1 MSTVVFRRPARRPAP
16 EVSREE
22 IQLQEPP
29 TLPESQGGGMSAM
42 ITYLPMA
49 AGSSVMV
56 LLFVQPGAQVIT
68 YLAAGLMGVSTL
80 GMMVGQMGRTAG
92 DRKRRLKGERR
103 DYLRYLTQMRRQVRK
118 VASQQ
123 SESLFWLHPHPG
135 GLWSVAMSARLW
147 ERRPA
152 HDDFGEVRIGLGE
165 QRLAARIRPPQTK
178 PVEDLEPLCASALRR
193 FVRAYTTVA
202 NLPMSLFLRAFA
214 RVLCQG
220 DDEAIHGMTRAA
232 LAQLVTFHSPDD
244 LRIAVCASGER
255 LADWDWVK
263 WLPHALH
270 PTETDGAG
278 PVRLIS
284 DSYRELERL
293 LGTEF
298 SERARF
304 EPGAVPKKD
313 EPYVVIVLDGVQ
325 VPIGARIGEAGLR
338 NVVVLDMSGA
348 LRWKSDRVTLRLK
361 VSPDKIESVGA
372 DRTGKDT
379 YVTVGRPDSL
389 SVIGARALARLIA
402 PYRMGLSVE
411 SAEPLAT
418 DIDLTTLL
426 GAGDARTVDPAELWS
441 ARSPWDRLNVPI
453 GVAEDGNPVLLDIK
467 ESAQGGMGPHGMLI
481 GATGSGKSE
490 LLRTLVM
497 ALALTHSSEV
507 LNFVLT
513 DFKGGA
519 TFLGLDRLPH
529 TSAVITNLSDELPLV
544 DRMQDALTGE
554 MVRRQEQLRRTGYAS
569 LRDYEQARAGGA
581 ALEPLPTLFV
591 IVDEFSELLSQ
602 KREFLDLFVA
612 IGRLGRSL
620 GVHLLLA
627 SQRLDEGRI
636 SQLESHLSYRIGLKT
651 FSSSESRAVLGVP
664 DAYELPPSPGNGYL
678 KTDTT
683 TLIRFK
689 AAYVSGGYA
698 SRKERR
704 PAQTVVAQQ
713 IVPYVA
719 GYLAPRTL
727 AESELS
733 LVDSSGVP
741 VGSIVDGAMD
751 VPDVP
756 EPAAAEPSES
766 LLDVLLD
773 RLEAAGPP
781 AHQVWLPPLA
791 EPPTLDQIIPPL
803 APDPEYGL
811 CPVDWAGRGGLTVP
825 VGIVDR
831 PFEGIRDLLTAEL
844 AGGAGH
850 VGIVGAPQS
859 GKSTL
864 IRTLISSLAL
874 SHTPREVQ
882 FYCLDFGG
890 GGLSGLAGMPHV
902 GSVASRLDRDR
913 VTRTVAE
920 LSGLLLRREQQ
931 FAQHGIESMAAYRRD
946 RRAGKFADDPFGDV
960 FLVIDGWFTLRQDF
974 DSLEAGISDLANRG
988 LNYGIHVVI
997 SATRWSEIRPWL
1009 RDLIGTRFELHLG
1022 DPVESEIGTRAAA
1035 NVPAVPGRG
1044 LTTDPLHFLSALPRI
1059 DGDWSTED
1067 LQDATRAMVE
1077 AVAEA
1082 WPGDPAPAVR
1092 LLPTKLLVTDL
1103 PPVEGDMRVALG
1115 WDEQALQPVWH
1126 DFDQTPHLMVFGDSE
1141 TGKTNVLRLVAQ
1153 AVAARYTPAEARII
1167 LADYRRDLYP
1177 SIRPDMLLS
1186 YAVTSTAFDET
1197 LRETSEAL
1205 RVRLPG
1211 TDITP
1216 ERLRLRDWWKGPR
1229 LYIMVD
1235 DYDLVSSGMR
1245 GPLEPLVELLAQG
1258 ADIGMHLIVARSSSG
1273 ASRAMLDPALR
1284 RLWELGTP
1292 GLLFSYPREEGSFLG
1307 DAKPRLLPP
1316 GRAQYASRRRT
1327 TLVQTGLVE

>member
-29 TLPESQGGGMSAM
+29 TLPEAQGGGVSALV
-42 ITYLPMA
+42 TYLPMA

-56 LLFVQPGAQVIT
+56 LLFVQPGAQVVT

-103 DYLRYLTQMRRQVRK
+103 DYLRYLTQMRRQVRR
-118 VASQQ
+118 VADQQ

-193 FVRAYTTVA
+193 FVRAYTTVS
-202 NLPMSLFLRAFA
+202 NLPTSLFLRAFA

-220 DDEAIHGMTRAA
+220 DPDAVRGMARAA

-244 LRIAVCASGER
+244 LRIAVCAGTER
-255 LADWDWVK
+255 QADWDWVK

-278 PVRLIS
+278 PTRLIS
-284 DSYRELERL
+284 DNYRELERM

-298 SERARF
+298 SERPRF

-313 EPYVVIVLDGVQ
+313 EPYVVVVLDGVQ
-325 VPIGARIGEAGLR
+325 VPIGARIAEAGLR
-338 NVVVLDMSGA
+338 NVVVLDVSGA
-348 LRWKSDRVTLRLK
+348 LRWKADRLALRLR
-361 VSPDKIESVGA
+361 VAADTIESVGA

-379 YVTVGRPDSL
+379 FVTVGRPDSL
-389 SVIGARALARLIA
+389 SLVRCRALARLVA

-411 SAEPLAT
+411 SAEPLAS
-418 DIDLTTLL
+418 DIELTSLL
-426 GAGDARTVDPAELWS
+426 GAGDPRTFDPTALWA

-490 LLRTLVM
+490 LLRTLVLG
-497 ALALTHSSEV
+497 LALTHSSEV

-519 TFLGLDRLPH
+519 TFIGMERLPH
-529 TSAVITNLSDELPLV
+529 TSAVITNLADELPLV
-544 DRMQDALTGE
+544 DRMQDALHGE
-554 MVRRQEQLRRTGYAS
+554 LVRRQETLRRAGYAS
-569 LRDYEQARAGGA
+569 LRDYEQARAAGTT
-581 ALEPLPTLFV
+581 LEPLPTLFV

-602 KREFLDLFVA
+602 KREFLDLFVM

-651 FSSSESRAVLGVP
+651 FSATESRAVLGVP

-689 AAYVSGGYA
+689 AAYVSGSYA
-698 SRKERR
+698 SRKERH
-704 PAQTVVAQQ
+704 PAQTLVAQQ
-713 IVPYVA
+713 IVPYQA
-719 GYLAPRTL
+719 GYLAPRAPLEPDLSEVDVESSEVDESTVEPAHSETL
-727 AESELS
+727 LS
-733 LVDSSGVP
+733 L
-741 VGSIVDGAMD
+741 
-751 VPDVP
+751 
-756 EPAAAEPSES
+756 
-766 LLDVLLD
+766 LLD
-773 RLEAAGPP
+773 RLEGAGPP

-791 EPPTLDQIIPPL
+791 EPPSLDQVIPPL
-803 APDPEYGL
+803 APDPELGL
-811 CPVDWAGRGGLTVP
+811 CPADWPGRGGLSVP

-831 PFEGIRDLLTAEL
+831 PFEGVRDLLLAEL

-859 GKSTL
+859 GKSTMV
-864 IRTLISSLAL
+864 RTLISSLAL
-874 SHTPREVQ
+874 THTPREVQ

-890 GGLSGLAGMPHV
+890 GGLSGLGGLPHV

-913 VTRTVAE
+913 VTRTIAE
-920 LSGLLLRREQQ
+920 LGGLLLRREQQ
-931 FAQHGIESMAAYRRD
+931 FAQHGVESMAAYRRA
-946 RRAGKFADDPFGDV
+946 RRDGKFADDPFGDV

-974 DSLEAGISDLANRG
+974 DTLESSISDLANRG
-988 LNYGIHVVI
+988 LNYGIHIVI

-1009 RDLIGTRFELHLG
+1009 RDLISTRFELHLG

-1044 LTTDPLHFLSALPRI
+1044 LTTDPLHFLSALPRV
-1059 DGDWSTED
+1059 DGEWGTED
-1067 LQDATRAMVE
+1067 LPDATRALVE

-1082 WPGDPAPAVR
+1082 WPGEPAPAVR
-1092 LLPTKLLVTDL
+1092 LLPTTLAVAEL

-1141 TGKTNVLRLVAQ
+1141 TGKTNLLRLVAQ
-1153 AVAARYTPAEARII
+1153 AVSARYKPAEARIL

-1177 SIRPDMLLS
+1177 SIPPDMLLS
-1186 YAVTSTAFDET
+1186 YAVTSSAFDEI
-1197 LRETSEAL
+1197 LQETSEAL

-1216 ERLRLRDWWKGPR
+1216 DRLRLRDWWKGPR
-1229 LYIMVD
+1229 LYILVD
-1235 DYDLVSSGMR
+1235 DYDLVSSGTR
-1245 GPLEPLVELLAQG
+1245 GPLEPLVELLPQG

-1273 ASRAMLDPALR
+1273 ASRAMMDPALR
-1284 RLWELGTP
+1284 RMWELGTP
-1292 GLLFSYPREEGSFLG
+1292 GVLFSYPREEGGFLG
-1307 DAKPRLLPP
+1307 DAKPRTLPP
-1316 GRAQYASRRRT
+1316 GRAQYVTRRRT
-1327 TLVQTGLVE
+1327 TLVQTGLVNPPPTT